1 MLARLRA
8 FISAWRDYPREQGEL
23 IGQRYEVLSRIGMGS
38 YGLAYRCLD
47 KRERRQVAVKQAKP
61 SKRDAGK
68 QMLKRERDILKQLDH
83 PYIPA
88 CRDYSEENGSAWLV
102 TDYVE
107 GYTLEQLIFE
117 QGCIFREQ
125 DTLRFV
131 LSLMERV
138 NHVHER
144 GFVHLDLRIPNIIL
158 RGNDIY
164 LIDFGLA
171 RRIGDDPLCNNGE
184 AERDKDGLPKRMPA
198 SIQSDLHDIGHLMLF
213 MLYSGYTPTP
223 GGAERSWS
231 EELEL
236 TAGVRRILLRL
247 LDEESN
253 PYAETQEFIRDAR
266 QALSELDS
274 SADLSK

>member
-8 FISAWRDYPREQGEL
+8 FISAWRDYPREKGEL

-47 KRERRQVAVKQAKP
+47 KLERRQVAVKQAKP
-61 SKRDAGK
+61 SKRDTGK
-68 QMLKRERDILKQLDH
+68 QMLKRERDILMQLDH

-88 CRDYSEENGSAWLV
+88 CRDYFEEMGSAWLV
-102 TDYVE
+102 TDYIE

-117 QGCIFREQ
+117 QGCIFGEK

-158 RGNDIY
+158 RGDDIY

-171 RRIGDDPLCNNGE
+171 RRIGDESPSNDGE

-198 SIQSDLHDIGHLMLF
+198 SKQSDLHDIGHLMLF
-213 MLYSGYTPTP
+213 MLYSGFTPTP
-223 GGAERSWS
+223 GGGERSWS

-236 TAGVRRILLRL
+236 TAGVRHILLRL
-247 LDEESN
+247 LNEESN
-253 PYAETQEFIRDAR
+253 PYTETQEFIQDVQ
-266 QALSELDS
+266 QALSDMDFRGRS
-274 SADLSK
+274 H